1 MTHLVF
7 LFCFYCVFAPTAIW
21 EPFYSRLF
29 MLNIGQNR
37 TSIIENLEIKG
48 EQRIESNQISLDSDF
63 VTMFLF
69 VTIWLSC

>member
-7 LFCFYCVFAPTAIW
+7 LFCFTLFASTAIW
-21 EPFYSRLF
+21 EPFYSRLS

-48 EQRIESNQISLDSDF
+48 EQRIGSNQISLDSDC
-63 VTMFLF
+63 VTMFCLLQF
-69 VTIWLSC
+69 S

>member
-1 MTHLVF
+1 
-7 LFCFYCVFAPTAIW
+7 
-21 EPFYSRLF
+21 

-48 EQRIESNQISLDSDF
+48 EQRIGSNQISLDSDF

-69 VTIWLSC
+69 VTIWLSY

>member
-1 MTHLVF
+1 
-7 LFCFYCVFAPTAIW
+7 
-21 EPFYSRLF
+21 

-48 EQRIESNQISLDSDF
+48 EQRIGSNQISLDSDC

-69 VTIWLSC
+69 VTI